1 MAPYRTPD
9 PMRLRGFVPLD
20 ELQRDEQAA
29 ADQEEPGVPRFIG
42 EPIESWDVRTSLFGD
57 AE

>member
-1 MAPYRTPD
+1 
-9 PMRLRGFVPLD
+9 MRLRGFVPLD